1 MRNILGKK
9 LIAHRQT
16 KTFTVHT
23 STVVQLKANTLP
35 KPSTPCYYCDI
46 FNLSLPMTG
55 LMIMFPVLFQ
65 PQITANSVIKG
76 LLWPLCQPSSGPLT
90 VSWPEASL
98 LKAPACV
105 NLWVQRAYGNL
116 EGTAAAS
123 PDFQV
128 AVVVAVKSVISRLIA
143 IFNVHFFCIAFL
155 LELSLTDLLI
165 MNWTGHL
172 NQVPL
177 FWLDPL
183 PRLYLGWKDL
193 SSHFCPVPAFCLTT
207 CLVVALATLCCIID
221 YALETQHIQWAKSS
235 PKQTEK
241 PTMGRKD
248 MGRSFKVLYTIR
260 CYKKGDFCKRLQCFH
275 LIFFLA
281 YTF

>member
-1 MRNILGKK
+1 
-9 LIAHRQT
+9 
-16 KTFTVHT
+16 
-23 STVVQLKANTLP
+23 
-35 KPSTPCYYCDI
+35 
-46 FNLSLPMTG
+46 MTG

-65 PQITANSVIKG
+65 PQITANSIIKG

-128 AVVVAVKSVISRLIA
+128 AAVKSVFPRLIT

-155 LELSLTDLLI
+155 LELSLTDLLSKQVI
-165 MNWTGHL
+165 INWNGHL

-193 SSHFCPVPAFCLTT
+193 SSHFCPVPALCLKT
-207 CLVVALATLCCIID
+207 CLVVALATSCC
-221 YALETQHIQWAKSS
+221 
-235 PKQTEK
+235 
-241 PTMGRKD
+241 
-248 MGRSFKVLYTIR
+248 TIWS
-260 CYKKGDFCKRLQCFH
+260 CTGNTTHTVD
-275 LIFFLA
+275 
-281 YTF
+281 